1 MNNKYNSVR
10 RILHRATEEIY
21 STFLVSC
28 NTSIWNFFKIIKAK
42 ALIYK
47 INRRGTEETKEET
60 RCLLEKHHILLEYFR
75 KKYDQFI
82 KEYEFDMRS
91 IPKDSSYKNK
101 IWICWWQGIDH
112 APELVKKCVH
122 SICENAKSY
131 EVIVLDDSNY
141 KKYVNI
147 PDWLEE
153 KRRTGIITK
162 THFSDFLRLE
172 LLAEHGGIWLD
183 ATFFAKNMDFT
194 KIFELPVWTIKRPNY
209 GHLSVACG
217 FFANYSFGCNFEN
230 RKVFGILRDYLIEY
244 WKKNSMMID
253 YLFLDYLIVLAIKH
267 NEYVKRSFEQI
278 PNNNPQCDELQKK
291 LGKPY
296 DRKTWKELLEIT
308 GLFKLSWKQ
317 AYPSIANNRDTFY
330 GMLIKELL

>member
-1 MNNKYNSVR
+1 
-10 RILHRATEEIY
+10 
-21 STFLVSC
+21 
-28 NTSIWNFFKIIKAK
+28 
-42 ALIYK
+42 
-47 INRRGTEETKEET
+47 
-60 RCLLEKHHILLEYFR
+60 
-75 KKYDQFI
+75 
-82 KEYEFDMRS
+82 MRS

-131 EVIVLDDSNY
+131 EVIVIDDSNY

-183 ATFFAKNMDFT
+183 ATFFAKNMDFK
-194 KIFELPVWTIKRPNY
+194 KIFKLPVWTIKRPNY

-230 RKVFGILRDYLIEY
+230 RKVFGILRDYLLEY
-244 WKKNSMMID
+244 WKKI
-253 YLFLDYLIVLAIKH
+253 
-267 NEYVKRSFEQI
+267 Q
-278 PNNNPQCDELQKK
+278 
-291 LGKPY
+291 
-296 DRKTWKELLEIT
+296 
-308 GLFKLSWKQ
+308 
-317 AYPSIANNRDTFY
+317 
-330 GMLIKELL
+330 